1 MATIDTSLFPSANV
15 RFQMAEAPSG
25 IDFAAIQQQKLANQV
40 TAQNLETAKRNA
52 QRQKM
57 IDAMRDVMGH
67 ETPEDAITA
76 IDRHVASGD
85 MTPEQAA
92 DAKSKVPTRAA
103 DGSLPQGAMT
113 AWRQRNFDDYLA
125 TNEQLYESQTRRQQQ
140 QQMQD
145 IMGMGAAPATAPTNA
160 LAPAP
165 ADQEQAL
172 FNQLNPSA
180 TAPAVAPTNALIPQ
194 TSTQTPDA
202 NVLRRQITQLNMMGT
217 APALAQARYLEGLL
231 PQPATQTEFDK
242 KWALFQKQ
250 YPNGTYEQFVKLSQS
265 PAASTTLVMPPT
277 ELAEKKAWGEQL
289 VKDYSE
295 GIKPA
300 ADQARKNLAT
310 VDVLQNLLDKGLQT
324 GWSTQLEGQVR
335 NALTKM
341 GVEGAKDLAGDI
353 QTFQAFVRQNVL
365 NEQMKQKG
373 VQTEGDAQRIQETFA
388 NLSNTPDANKF
399 LVAVRR
405 VQLNRDIAQ
414 QKFWTDWKSK
424 HGTFDGAEEAWINGE
439 GSTSIFDSPS
449 LKKYTET
456 KPVTS
461 PSDTSKQ
468 MPTGAKLTAYAK
480 QHFNGDEAKAKK
492 YLTSQGYR

>member
-1 MATIDTSLFPSANV
+1 MPEVNFNLLNPGAELYSGPQVTLDPVKAYETAQAKQQSNMLAQLYAKHYDPQTGGVNYNSLIGEAAQNRLTAEKIPEIMGDAQKQSQSMAEIAQKRALQQQEEATAAAKRDEIRREKIKEMATESYGRFRGVKDEKSLLAWH
-15 RFQMAEAPSG
+15 
-25 IDFAAIQQQKLANQV
+25 LANPELEGTNKAER
-40 TAQNLETAKRNA
+40 TAKLQQDLKDKGYEAVRAEIEGSLQAITGIKPETYAPTEIEKLLSLRSKYALGTPERDALEAKIKLET
-52 QRQKM
+52 
-57 IDAMRDVMGH
+57 
-67 ETPEDAITA
+67 
-76 IDRHVASGD
+76 
-85 MTPEQAA
+85 
-92 DAKSKVPTRAA
+92 TRA
-103 DGSLPQGAMT
+103 
-113 AWRQRNFDDYLA
+113 
-125 TNEQLYESQTRRQQQ
+125 
-140 QQMQD
+140 
-145 IMGMGAAPATAPTNA
+145 
-160 LAPAP
+160 
-165 ADQEQAL
+165 
-172 FNQLNPSA
+172 
-180 TAPAVAPTNALIPQ
+180 
-194 TSTQTPDA
+194 
-202 NVLRRQITQLNMMGT
+202 
-217 APALAQARYLEGLL
+217 
-231 PQPATQTEFDK
+231 
-242 KWALFQKQ
+242 
-250 YPNGTYEQFVKLSQS
+250 